1 MTTGAAG
8 SSATV
13 TNSGSSS
20 AATFDFAIPRGDTGA
35 TGPQGPAGSMTQM
48 PSPMT
53 NRIGVR
59 DAKHIQELHERRLC
73 CCRQYE
79 HGRLHRPGSTTATV
93 IGLTVANI
101 TTSQITVDVK
111 LITSSGDDT
120 FILKAAPVPVGSG
133 IVPIGGDQ
141 KLVMETGDILRV
153 ISSAANSADSTVSV
167 LEIS

>member
-1 MTTGAAG
+1 MANTFKNYTKDGSAVAANTDMDVYTVPG
-8 SSATV
+8 GTSS
-13 TNSGSSS
+13 
-20 AATFDFAIPRGDTGA
+20 
-35 TGPQGPAGSMTQM
+35 
-48 PSPMT
+48 
-53 NRIGVR
+53 
-59 DAKHIQELHERRLC
+59 
-73 CCRQYE
+73 
-79 HGRLHRPGSTTATV
+79 TV

-101 TTSQITVDVK
+101 TTSQITVDIK

>member
-1 MTTGAAG
+1 MPNTFKNYTKDG
-8 SSATV
+8 SSELAGANMDVYTV
-13 TNSGSSS
+13 
-20 AATFDFAIPRGDTGA
+20 
-35 TGPQGPAGSMTQM
+35 
-48 PSPMT
+48 PS
-53 NRIGVR
+53 
-59 DAKHIQELHERRLC
+59 
-73 CCRQYE
+73 
-79 HGRLHRPGSTTATV
+79 STTATV

>member
-1 MTTGAAG
+1 MPNTFKNYTKDGSAVAA
-8 SSATV
+8 STDMDVYTV
-13 TNSGSSS
+13 
-20 AATFDFAIPRGDTGA
+20 
-35 TGPQGPAGSMTQM
+35 
-48 PSPMT
+48 
-53 NRIGVR
+53 
-59 DAKHIQELHERRLC
+59 
-73 CCRQYE
+73 
-79 HGRLHRPGSTTATV
+79 PGSTTATV

-120 FILKAAPVPVGSG
+120 FILKTAPVPAGSG

-153 ISSAANSADSTVSV
+153 IPDTANSADSTVSV